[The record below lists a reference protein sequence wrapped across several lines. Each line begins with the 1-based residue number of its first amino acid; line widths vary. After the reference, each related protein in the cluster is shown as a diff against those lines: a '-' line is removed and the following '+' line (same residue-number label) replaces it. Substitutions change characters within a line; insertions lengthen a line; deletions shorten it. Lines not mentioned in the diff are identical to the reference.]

1 MGLSPIVSNGESV
14 SSEDHRKLYL
24 RLVNIQVD
32 VRPTAQL
39 VRRTEMHHFRGK
51 LFQGDKL
58 CLDPANVYIDYHS
71 TEVDVTSKWSG
82 YLLVGSVK
90 DLAPGG
96 IYTLKLEDGRAGQL
110 RIDTLTQDDSDK
122 VRAIFVGMTP

>member
-1 MGLSPIVSNGESV
+1 MSSKLGILPSTLCRKDWSLLDRSRHRIRTLCEFMGPSPIVSNGESV
-14 SSEDHRKLYL
+14 SLEDHRKPYL

-58 CLDPANVYIDYHS
+58 CLDPANVYIDRSEEH
-71 TEVDVTSKWSG
+71 TS
-82 YLLVGSVK
+82 
-90 DLAPGG
+90 
-96 IYTLKLEDGRAGQL
+96 E
-110 RIDTLTQDDSDK
+110 
-122 VRAIFVGMTP
+122 